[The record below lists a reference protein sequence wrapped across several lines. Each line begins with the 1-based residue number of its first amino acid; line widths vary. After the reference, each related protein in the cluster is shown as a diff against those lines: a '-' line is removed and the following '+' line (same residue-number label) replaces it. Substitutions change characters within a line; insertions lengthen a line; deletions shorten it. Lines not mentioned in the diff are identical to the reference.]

1 VWLRRL
7 RDRVTVSVEV
17 NGSWRLVIDDDLTL
31 ERISWVVEP
40 LGIET
45 SPPDAEANQ
54 VHVR

>member
-1 VWLRRL
+1 
-7 RDRVTVSVEV
+7 VTVSVEV